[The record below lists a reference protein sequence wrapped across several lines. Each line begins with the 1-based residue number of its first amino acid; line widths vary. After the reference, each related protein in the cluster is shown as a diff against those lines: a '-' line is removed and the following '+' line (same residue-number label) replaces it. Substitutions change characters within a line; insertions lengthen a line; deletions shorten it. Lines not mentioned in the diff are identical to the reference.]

1 MSQALPSKAPCP
13 SLPATK
19 SDPRPPAQ
27 NASKD
32 LRPTW
37 QAHKRLAQLSTAR
50 KTSKRPISRNVNKS
64 IHYTKSDKLARS
76 LQGYYRTGQRRS
88 AQKERQQAFTEDTE
102 ILFKWKK
109 QISVI

>member
-1 MSQALPSKAPCP
+1 
-13 SLPATK
+13 
-19 SDPRPPAQ
+19 
-27 NASKD
+27 
-32 LRPTW
+32 
-37 QAHKRLAQLSTAR
+37 
-50 KTSKRPISRNVNKS
+50 
-64 IHYTKSDKLARS
+64 